1 MSAIISD
8 PTTEVAIARRTPTDV
23 SWGAIFAGWVLSYG
37 IAWLLFLLGSA
48 LGLSAIGFTDE
59 NIAQGLS
66 WTTVFWIVITWAASM
81 FLGGL
86 FAAWLTGNPDRSIGS
101 MHGLAVWALATILG
115 LVIAGTTAV
124 NVLQAGQSLL
134 PGAAG
139 IGQMLG
145 GEGQPA
151 DEQSAEMGQ
160 ATTALQAE
168 LKQALSEA
176 VARAATEA
184 PTEGP
189 TVSQEEVRQAIEQLR
204 PATLATIA
212 GQLMRGDTA
221 AAENTLVINTP
232 LSRSEINQIIEG
244 MAASVQ
250 QMQQRAQEVADQ
262 AARYSAAAL
271 WALFFSS
278 ALGLAMAAWG
288 GWMGGRRVARRLGY
302 VGV

>member
-8 PTTEVAIARRTPTDV
+8 PTTEVAIAQRNRTDV
-23 SWGAIFAGWVLSYG
+23 SWGAIFAGWVVSYG

-48 LGLSAIGFTDE
+48 LGFSAIGFTDE

-66 WTTVFWIVITWAASM
+66 WGTVIWILITWAVSM

-86 FAAWLTGNPDRSIGS
+86 SAAWLTGNPDRSIGS

-115 LVIAGTTAV
+115 LVIAGMTAV

-134 PGAAG
+134 PGAS
-139 IGQMLG
+139 IGQMIG
-145 GEGQPA
+145 GAPQQQTGQQNLA
-151 DEQSAEMGQ
+151 MAQ
-160 ATTALQAE
+160 ATTALQAQ

-176 VARAATEA
+176 VASTARDAPGGGEA
-184 PTEGP
+184 
-189 TVSQEEVRQAIEQLR
+189 VSQEEARQAIEQLR
-204 PATLATIA
+204 PATLATVA
-212 GQLMRGDTA
+212 GQLVRGDTE

-232 LSRSEINQIIEG
+232 LSRSEISQVMEG
-244 MAASVQ
+244 MTANVDQMRQ
-250 QMQQRAQEVADQ
+250 QAQEAADQ
-262 AARYSAAAL
+262 AAKYSAGAL

-278 ALGLAMAAWG
+278 VLGLVMAAWG

-302 VGV
+302 VRT